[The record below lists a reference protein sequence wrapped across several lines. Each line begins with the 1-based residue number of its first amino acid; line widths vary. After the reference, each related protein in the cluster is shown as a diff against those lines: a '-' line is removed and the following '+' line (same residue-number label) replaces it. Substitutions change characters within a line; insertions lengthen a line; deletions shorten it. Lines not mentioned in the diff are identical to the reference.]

1 MSQFNTILDGKLEAD
16 YAANESS
23 YNYTGYT
30 AVDGSW
36 VIKRVKTDNTETR
49 YKLGNSDY
57 DWSDRANG
65 NYKRQ
70 DQFSFNR
77 I

>member
-16 YAANESS
+16 YAANESGF
-23 YNYTGYT
+23 NYTGYT
-30 AVDGSW
+30 AVNGSW

-49 YKLGNSDY
+49 YKLGKSNY
-57 DWSDRANG
+57 NWSARATG
-65 NYKRQ
+65 DFKRQ
-70 DQFSFNR
+70 DEFTFDK